1 MAANANGAAPSRAAE
16 PRHGRLWHLEN
27 GFSGLLLVLVAVVPT
42 AEILARWIL
51 KTGILGASDLTHHLV
66 LWLTCLGGAM
76 TSREGKHIT
85 LSAGVDLIREPA
97 RGWILTITSFISASI
112 AAAMT
117 WSSLA
122 LVLIGFDPAKKI
134 GIVPIQIAAAVLP
147 VGFALIAARFVIHA
161 PSVQAA
167 GSRVPGRA
175 AQRAVAGLGLA
186 AGTAIAFSSVMDILA
201 SFLPRLPEALYRL
214 ADALAALGGRA
225 SPAAIVVLI
234 VSVLFG
240 TPVFIGLGGVAYL
253 LFVGSG
259 GSLAVIPNEAYGML
273 TSYSIPAIPLF
284 TFAGF
289 ILSESQAGK
298 RLVRLFKAFV
308 GWLPGGLVIMA
319 VLVCTFF
326 TTFTGATGV
335 TILALGGLLIYT
347 LEQGGYKSRF
357 SEGLLTSSGSIGLLF
372 PPSLPIILYGVTAQ
386 INIKHMFAAGIIPG
400 VLMVLCLC
408 AFGVVTAITGKVERV
423 PFQLREAW
431 ASVRES
437 FWEILLPLVI
447 LVLYFVGL
455 TTLVETGAVAVIY
468 SLIVE
473 VAIHRDLKLRD
484 LGRVILKCV
493 PIIGGVL
500 IILAGAKGL
509 SYYIVDA
516 EVPVTLSAWV
526 KAYIGSKYLF
536 LLALNVVLLIVGCL
550 MDIFSA
556 ILVVVP
562 LIIPMGAAF
571 GIDPVHLGIIFLAN
585 LGLGYLT
592 PPVGLNLFLASYLFN
607 KPLTRI
613 YRDVVPFFLALL
625 AVVLLVTYVPWLSTG
640 LIALLK
646 L

>member
-1 MAANANGAAPSRAAE
+1 MAADAGGAAPAQAAE
-16 PRHGRLWHLEN
+16 PRRGWLWHLEN
-27 GFSGLLLVLVAVVPT
+27 GISGLLLVLVAVVPT
-42 AEILARWIL
+42 AEILVRWIF

-66 LWLTCLGGAM
+66 LWLTCLGGAI

-85 LSAGVDLIREPA
+85 LSAGVDRIREPA
-97 RGWILTITSFISASI
+97 RAWILTVCSFISTSI
-112 AAAMT
+112 ATAMT
-117 WSSLA
+117 WSSLG
-122 LVLIGFDPAKKI
+122 LVLIGFDPSKKV
-134 GIVPIQIAAAVLP
+134 GFVPIQVAAAVLP
-147 VGFALIAARFVIHA
+147 VGFALITARFVFHSPA
-161 PSVQAA
+161 VQPA
-167 GSRVPGRA
+167 GTRIPGRPA
-175 AQRAVAGLGLA
+175 HRAVAGLGLVI
-186 AGTAIAFSSVMDILA
+186 GTLIAFSSVMNILA
-201 SFLPRLPEALYRL
+201 SFLPQLPEALYRL
-214 ADALAALGGRA
+214 ADTLAALGGRA
-225 SPAAIVVLI
+225 STAAIIVLI

-240 TPVFIGLGGVAYL
+240 TPIFIGLGGVAYL

-259 GSLAVIPNEAYGML
+259 GSLEVIPNEAYGML
-273 TSYSIPAIPLF
+273 TGYSIPAIPLF

-308 GWLPGGLVIMA
+308 GWLPGGLAIMA

-347 LEQGGYKSRF
+347 LEQSGYKDRF
-357 SEGLLTSSGSIGLLF
+357 SAGLLTSSGSIGLLL

-386 INIKHMFAAGIIPG
+386 INIKHMFAGGIIPG

-408 AFGVVTAITGKVERV
+408 LFGVVAAITGKVERV

-431 ASVRES
+431 ASVEES

-468 SLIVE
+468 ALIVE
-473 VAIHRDLKLRD
+473 MAIHRDLKLRD
-484 LGRVILKCV
+484 LGRVMSKCV

-500 IILAGAKGL
+500 IILAAAGGL
-509 SYYIVDA
+509 RYYIVDA
-516 EVPVTLSAWV
+516 EVPMALSAWV
-526 KAYIGSKYLF
+526 KANVSSKFVF
-536 LLALNVVLLIVGCL
+536 LLALNFVLLIVGCL

-562 LIIPMGAAF
+562 LIIPVGAAF
-571 GIDPVHLGIIFLAN
+571 GIHPVHLGVIFLAN

-592 PPVGLNLFLASYLFN
+592 PPVGLNLFLSAYLFN
-607 KPLTRI
+607 KSVAKI
-613 YRDVVPFFLALL
+613 VKDVVPFFLALL
-625 AVVLLVTYVPWLSTG
+625 AVVLLITYVPWLSTG